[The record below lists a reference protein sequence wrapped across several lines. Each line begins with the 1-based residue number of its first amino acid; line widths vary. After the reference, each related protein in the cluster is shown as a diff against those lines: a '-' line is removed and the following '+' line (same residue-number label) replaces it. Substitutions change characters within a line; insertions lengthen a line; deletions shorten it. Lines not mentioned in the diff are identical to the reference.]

1 LLELPAEE
9 VDDDE
14 EDEDE
19 EVEEE
24 EDEDVEGDGE
34 GDGIL
39 EEAAQSPLG
48 GSYVGSIFCL

>member
-14 EDEDE
+14 EDED
-19 EVEEE
+19 